1 MIVLDFRGCFLVVD
15 TLKTTPCETTS
26 DMTFMNRDYTTA
38 VLMAIAVSLSTFDS
52 ALLFLENDFECF
64 RGAEK

>member
-1 MIVLDFRGCFLVVD
+1 
-15 TLKTTPCETTS
+15 
-26 DMTFMNRDYTTA
+26 MTFMNRDYTTA